1 MGGNLYVSF
10 WTKKFQMNPSL
21 SSIRLVSKRKL
32 LTTSVT
38 KELEK
43 KILNSQ
49 KLNGVGKES
58 FAAMWI
64 DHPFMIEGEKIRQQN
79 ILYFKAFLMV
89 LFAICSYVL
98 ISSYL
103 NIIRI
108 K

>member
-1 MGGNLYVSF
+1 MDGNLYVSF
-10 WTKKFQMNPSL
+10 WTKKFRMNPSL
-21 SSIRLVSKRKL
+21 NSIRIVFKGKIVTS
-32 LTTSVT
+32 SVT

-43 KILNSQ
+43 KIEKLQ